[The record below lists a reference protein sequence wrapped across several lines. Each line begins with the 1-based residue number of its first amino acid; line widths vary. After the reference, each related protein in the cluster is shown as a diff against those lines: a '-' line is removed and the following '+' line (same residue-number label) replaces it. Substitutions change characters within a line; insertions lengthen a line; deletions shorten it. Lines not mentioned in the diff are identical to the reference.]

1 MMITPISTRK
11 MRPALAIG
19 RVLPVLCA
27 AALLTA
33 CAGTPDA
40 NQRLDA
46 ARSAYQAARSDTA
59 RAELSAAEMDRAN
72 AALTR
77 ADREWKGGADKVEV
91 DHLAFLAQRQVDLAV
106 AAARRKETERAI
118 EQASRERDAIQVQ
131 ASRRQADSAQA
142 QATTAQM
149 QATTAQM
156 QAAQAQERADALAA
170 RLREL
175 EAKPTD
181 RGLVVTFSDVLFDV
195 GEATLRSGAMAR
207 IDQLAAVMREY
218 PERNVLVEGFT
229 DSTGSQSLNE
239 RLSERRALAVR
250 QALVEKGIDPRRIVT
265 RGHADRYPVADNSS
279 GSGRQQ
285 NRRVEAVLSD
295 PKGQLP
301 MRP

>member
-1 MMITPISTRK
+1 MMNRT
-11 MRPALAIG
+11 LAIRLVRPVGSFG
-19 RVLPVLCA
+19 RILPVLCT

-46 ARSAYQAARSDTA
+46 ARSAYQAARADTA

-72 AALTR
+72 AALSR
-77 ADREWKGGADKVEV
+77 ADRQWKDGADKVEV

-106 AAARRKETERAI
+106 TAAQRKETERAI
-118 EQASRERDAIQVQ
+118 EQAARERDAIQVQ

-149 QATTAQM
+149 QAAQS
-156 QAAQAQERADALAA
+156 QERADALAA

-175 EAKPTD
+175 EAKQTD

-229 DSTGSQSLNE
+229 DSTGSQALNE

-279 GSGRQQ
+279 ASGRQQ